1 MRGTSHTHGG
11 SLTDSTHGHAVSFPV
26 VSEQCAPPRP
36 TGAERDEDHDRTHH
50 LPSTAGP
57 LVPVD
62 EARTA
67 VDGGALRLVPAT
79 GDSTVLFLHGAGSGV
94 DTPLFDALAARLAA
108 GGVRV
113 ARLEMPYRVAGRRA
127 PDRPARLDAVAV
139 AAVRALGAARPL
151 ALAGVSM
158 GSRVAMRVAVTVGA
172 RGVLALGF
180 PLRPPGTTAAGE
192 PKPSRQGEL
201 DGAGVVVLVV
211 QGDRDPFGC
220 PEPDA
225 GRDRRVHLVAGGDHS
240 FRTRLRDGRPAGEA
254 LAEAARVGAEFLLGQ
269 LGGAVDGRESSGRK
283 TG

>member
-11 SLTDSTHGHAVSFPV
+11 SLPDSTHSHAVSFPV
-26 VSEQCAPPRP
+26 VSDQCVPLRP
-36 TGAERDEDHDRTHH
+36 TCAERDEDHCMPHH
-50 LPSTAGP
+50 FPPSTGP
-57 LVPVD
+57 SVPLG
-62 EARTA
+62 EALTA
-67 VDGGALRLVPAT
+67 VDGGRLRLVPAT

-108 GGVRV
+108 AGVQV
-113 ARLEMPYRVAGRRA
+113 ARLEMPHRVAGRRA
-127 PDRPARLDAVAV
+127 PARPARLDAVAV
-139 AAVRALGAARPL
+139 AAVRALGAPRPL

-180 PLRPPGTTAAGE
+180 PLRPPGTTATGE

-201 DGAGVVVLVV
+201 DGAGTPVLVV
-211 QGDRDPFGC
+211 QGDRDPFGR

-240 FRTRLRDGRPAGEA
+240 FRTRVRDGRPAGEA
-254 LAEAARVGAEFLLGQ
+254 LAEAARVGADFLLDRMG
-269 LGGAVDGRESSGRK
+269 GGAGGPGIAGS
-283 TG
+283 